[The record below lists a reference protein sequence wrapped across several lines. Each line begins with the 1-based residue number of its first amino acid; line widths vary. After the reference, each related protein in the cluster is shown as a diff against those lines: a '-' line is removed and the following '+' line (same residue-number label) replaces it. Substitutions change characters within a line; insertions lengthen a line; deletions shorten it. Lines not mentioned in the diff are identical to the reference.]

1 MAAEINLQQNCQI
14 SERNI
19 NFSQNNEQKTST
31 GVILKV
37 NKRDVNVSPAF
48 NFLAHCVSAA
58 VCRLPG
64 YRLQA
69 VAYRAKSPINCRMFS
84 QRQVV

>member
-19 NFSQNNEQKTST
+19 NFSQNYEQKTST

-37 NKRDVNVSPAF
+37 SKLMFRQ
-48 NFLAHCVSAA
+48 
-58 VCRLPG
+58 RLISW
-64 YRLQA
+64 RTE
-69 VAYRAKSPINCRMFS
+69 
-84 QRQVV
+84 